1 MSGKGGIYNPRQP
14 HQTLQELKPEG
25 KGSSGTGRTKSRES
39 GFHVEG
45 SATAATPPA
54 ETTQPQIPSSAQ
66 VDRGPELTT
75 NSVVAAVVFVG
86 RGRHRL
92 DSLVCEQ

>member
-1 MSGKGGIYNPRQP
+1 MFCFLPGVDAP
-14 HQTLQELKPEG
+14 HVYVRAWAL
-25 KGSSGTGRTKSRES
+25 
-39 GFHVEG
+39 G

-66 VDRGPELTT
+66 VDRSPELTT

-86 RGRHRL
+86 RGRHRF